1 MSANVP
7 RLDLAPKLKRPLQPW
22 NPLDYLRLLYWVFFF
37 PQALRWYVETFAD
50 PRYRKATGP
59 DLLPALREDPV
70 QKNMALM
77 GLLSIL
83 LAVPF
88 LITGLQWVGVPVN
101 WGGVA
106 LIVMP
111 SVLASVTLGVEL
123 GKEFGLS
130 GVALGVALGVASSV
144 AFSVAYGVA
153 NSVRSDKMLFALCVM
168 LGMALGVVANV
179 AFGVVSGVRFG
190 VALVVAAGVAVG
202 VMVGRMFG
210 ALLLVIGLV
219 ISVWA
224 GVRSGMVSEVITG
237 VVLSVV
243 LGVLSW
249 VIWVVLGIM
258 ASVATGVA
266 ISRFPDYLAVMLPTA
281 WKWSRG
287 GGNLH
292 HVTLIPLPNVQK
304 QLEAWL
310 EIDWA
315 AGVYNVNQ
323 ILAYT
328 LQFIPAVHAV
338 NRVLER
344 MPEER
349 ILPAVAELAR
359 APYDWNLV
367 RFSSASLQE
376 ALFREPKNPE
386 PRLDTPARAACAGF
400 WYLHEKKLEEAV
412 RAFEV
417 VRHLPYGNEM
427 LEIASALKAAME
439 AESVPGIAAWANRSA
454 IFSSHEK
461 GPSLRPGTTAALRQL
476 AEAAGEIRTAREA
489 VSPALRSAAVGRAIG
504 ILTRLIETAGETC
517 EPPEADLIREVAVRW
532 REVLTR
538 WIGEI
543 GEEVLLHPVE
553 NPFMEGASGRPVRK
567 TFVGRSGVL
576 ERLERWWASPPDTP
590 LPVLILYGHRRMG
603 KSSILLRLQEKR
615 PPNILIAST
624 DMQDL
629 IAADHTGQLLQ
640 KFAGAI
646 HAAARTAGLDPGP
659 PPDRA
664 EYASFGQATE
674 ALNRLLE
681 RLDPQMAGRR
691 LVLTVDE
698 YELIEEK
705 IEVGKF
711 EPDFLRYLR
720 AALGRHLWLNLIL
733 AGRQRLEEELRHYH
747 AVFYGSAEP
756 VKVTFLSR
764 DEAVWL
770 IRRPTDDFA
779 LDMEEPLAEEIY
791 RLTGGQPYLIQR
803 LCYELVERWNE
814 RFRREGRNTP
824 RRVTVEDLRAMLT
837 PEFFREFFLT
847 AEYYF
852 SGVWEEA
859 GPDGQRILQAFAGSE
874 QTVRSRQDL
883 IQAAGLDPE
892 AGEKAFQTLIHHDL
906 VTETEEGIR
915 LSVPLMAQWLR
926 MALYK

>member
-7 RLDLAPKLKRPLQPW
+7 RLNLAPKLKRPLQPW
-22 NPLDYLRLLYWVFFF
+22 NLLDYLRLLYWVFFF

-50 PRYRKATGP
+50 PKYKMATDR

-70 QKNMALM
+70 QRNLALM
-77 GLLSIL
+77 GLLLTL
-83 LAVPF
+83 LAPPLLVA
-88 LITGLQWVGVPVN
+88 GLQRMGVPVE

-106 LIVMP
+106 
-111 SVLASVTLGVEL
+111 
-123 GKEFGLS
+123 
-130 GVALGVALGVASSV
+130 
-144 AFSVAYGVA
+144 
-153 NSVRSDKMLFALCVM
+153 
-168 LGMALGVVANV
+168 
-179 AFGVVSGVRFG
+179 FG
-190 VALVVAAGVAVG
+190 VAGGVAVGVAAGVAV
-202 VMVGRMFG
+202 
-210 ALLLVIGLV
+210 L
-219 ISVWA
+219 
-224 GVRSGMVSEVITG
+224 
-237 VVLSVV
+237 
-243 LGVLSW
+243 
-249 VIWVVLGIM
+249 
-258 ASVATGVA
+258 
-266 ISRFPDYLAVMLPTA
+266 RFPDHLVAMLPTA
-281 WKWSRG
+281 WRWSRQG
-287 GGNLH
+287 GSLN
-292 HVTLIPLPNVQK
+292 HVTPIPLPNVQRR
-304 QLEAWL
+304 LEAWL
-310 EIDWA
+310 ETDWA

-328 LQFIPAVHAV
+328 LQFIPAIRAV

-349 ILPAVAELAR
+349 ILPAAAELAR
-359 APYDWNLV
+359 APYDWDLV
-367 RFSSASLQE
+367 RFSSASLRE
-376 ALFREPKNPE
+376 ALEGRFLEGLLLLPVFFPSLRRRLRKRFPGQ

-400 WYLHEKKLEEAV
+400 WYLHEKKLEEAA

-417 VRHLPYGNEM
+417 VRRLPYGNEM

-454 IFSSHEK
+454 IFSPYEK

-532 REVLTR
+532 REVLAR
-538 WIGEI
+538 WGGEI
-543 GEEVLLHPVE
+543 GEEVLLRPVE

-705 IEVGKF
+705 IEAGKF

-733 AGRQRLEEELRHYH
+733 AGRQQLEEELRHYH

>member
-1 MSANVP
+1 V
-7 RLDLAPKLKRPLQPW
+7 
-22 NPLDYLRLLYWVFFF
+22 
-37 PQALRWYVETFAD
+37 
-50 PRYRKATGP
+50 
-59 DLLPALREDPV
+59 
-70 QKNMALM
+70 
-77 GLLSIL
+77 
-83 LAVPF
+83 
-88 LITGLQWVGVPVN
+88 
-101 WGGVA
+101 
-106 LIVMP
+106 
-111 SVLASVTLGVEL
+111 
-123 GKEFGLS
+123 
-130 GVALGVALGVASSV
+130 
-144 AFSVAYGVA
+144 
-153 NSVRSDKMLFALCVM
+153 
-168 LGMALGVVANV
+168 
-179 AFGVVSGVRFG
+179 
-190 VALVVAAGVAVG
+190 
-202 VMVGRMFG
+202 
-210 ALLLVIGLV
+210 
-219 ISVWA
+219 
-224 GVRSGMVSEVITG
+224 
-237 VVLSVV
+237 
-243 LGVLSW
+243 
-249 VIWVVLGIM
+249 
-258 ASVATGVA
+258 
-266 ISRFPDYLAVMLPTA
+266 
-281 WKWSRG
+281 
-287 GGNLH
+287 
-292 HVTLIPLPNVQK
+292 
-304 QLEAWL
+304 
-310 EIDWA
+310 
-315 AGVYNVNQ
+315 
-323 ILAYT
+323 
-328 LQFIPAVHAV
+328 
-338 NRVLER
+338 
-344 MPEER
+344 
-349 ILPAVAELAR
+349 
-359 APYDWNLV
+359 
-367 RFSSASLQE
+367 
-376 ALFREPKNPE
+376 
-386 PRLDTPARAACAGF
+386 
-400 WYLHEKKLEEAV
+400 
-412 RAFEV
+412 
-417 VRHLPYGNEM
+417 
-427 LEIASALKAAME
+427 
-439 AESVPGIAAWANRSA
+439 
-454 IFSSHEK
+454 
-461 GPSLRPGTTAALRQL
+461 
-476 AEAAGEIRTAREA
+476 
-489 VSPALRSAAVGRAIG
+489 LRSTAVGRAIG

-532 REVLTR
+532 REVLAR
-538 WIGEI
+538 WGGEI
-543 GEEVLLHPVE
+543 GEEVLLRPVE

-576 ERLERWWASPPDTP
+576 ERLERWWASPPDIP

-705 IEVGKF
+705 IEAGKF

-859 GPDGQRILQAFAGSE
+859 GPDGQRILQAFARSE

-892 AGEKAFQTLIHHDL
+892 TGEKAFQTLIHHDL

-915 LSVPLMAQWLR
+915 LSVPLMARWLR